1 MKGHPDRSSSQV
13 PATLAEMPLVP
24 WPFGRP
30 APPLPPRAPSLIV
43 ALLLQLLLL
52 RELLARRFSRS
63 LRTAMNAAPRGVGK
77 TVWILP
83 GMGVG
88 DWTTRALRRYLCRQ
102 GFDARGWGL
111 GRNPPDA
118 RATLARLLPRLEAL
132 VVAAGEPVA
141 IVGWSLGGVLARE
154 LARLRPDL
162 VRCVVTLGSP
172 VVGGLRHTAIAGFYR
187 LQGWDV
193 DEIDRLVA
201 AANCT
206 PIRVPVTAIWSRRD
220 GIVAWQGCVD
230 DFTPTVENLEAT
242 SCHWALGVDPEVL
255 AALPER
261 LRGRA
266 GQAPQ

>member
-1 MKGHPDRSSSQV
+1 
-13 PATLAEMPLVP
+13 MPLVP
-24 WPFGRP
+24 WPSGRP
-30 APPLPPRAPSLIV
+30 APPLPQRAPSLIV
-43 ALLLQLLLL
+43 ALLLQFLLL
-52 RELLARRFSRS
+52 RELVVRRFSPA
-63 LRTAMNAAPRGVGK
+63 LRTAMNTAPRGGGE
-77 TVWILP
+77 TVWVLP

-88 DWTTRALRRYLCRQ
+88 DWTTRALRRYLCRH

-118 RATLARLLPRLEAL
+118 EATLARLLPRLEAL
-132 VVAAGEPVA
+132 VVDTGAPAAL
-141 IVGWSLGGVLARE
+141 VGWSLGGVLARE

-187 LQGWDV
+187 LQGWNIA
-193 DEIDRLVA
+193 EIDHLVA
-201 AANCT
+201 ASNRT

-220 GIVAWQGCVD
+220 GIVAWQACVD
-230 DFTPTVENLEAT
+230 DFTPTIENLEAT
-242 SCHWALGVDPEVL
+242 SCHWALGLDPEVL

-261 LRGRA
+261 LRGTT

>member
-1 MKGHPDRSSSQV
+1 M
-13 PATLAEMPLVP
+13 ALVR
-24 WPFGRP
+24 WPFGLP
-30 APPLPPRAPSLIV
+30 APPLPVRRLSLLA
-43 ALLLQLLLL
+43 ALLLQSLML
-52 RELLARRFSRS
+52 RELLVRRWQRPW
-63 LRTAMNAAPRGVGK
+63 RAAMDAAPRGAGE

-88 DWTTRALRRYLCRQ
+88 DWTTRHLRRYLCRH

-118 RATLARLLPRLEAL
+118 EATLARLLPRLEAL
-132 VVAAGEPVA
+132 VVATGAPVA
-141 IVGWSLGGVLARE
+141 LVGWSLGGVLARE

-187 LQGWDV
+187 LQGWDI

-201 AANCT
+201 AANRT
-206 PIRVPVTAIWSRRD
+206 PIRVPVTTIWSRRD
-220 GIVAWQGCVD
+220 GIVAWQACVD
-230 DFTPTVENLEAT
+230 DFTPGAENLEAT
-242 SCHWALGVDPEVL
+242 SCHWALGLDPEVL

-261 LRGRA
+261 LRGTTA
-266 GQAPQ
+266 QAPR